1 MSQATFGPFA
11 GDIEDGVGAVG
22 LDDRVAATEA
32 LRADRE
38 VRLLI
43 DAGRDEEANS
53 LFDQQLAKVPPGL
66 DPWTRAAILTRRA
79 VAAWRLR
86 RIPLALELAAE
97 GWSDIDAEQPRGSFA
112 ADTLGRL
119 GYLLEGIGHRRAS
132 LDICRVAVEVART
145 GDDREILAHCLQGL
159 AGTLNFRACEQE
171 AEAAEA
177 TFREAIPLFEEG
189 LTLVADGR
197 VHLALLSAYGA
208 ALAGIGE
215 LDRAERTAHDAIAL
229 AAAQENRW
237 ARSVANW
244 VLSMIRRR
252 QGAMG
257 QAADYGKIAV
267 DEAARINDTSLLQRY
282 SADLADICHESGDT
296 AGEAAALR
304 LNISARHTAME
315 TLQEGLG
322 QALEQR
328 RLAIRAQRLAM
339 AAQEAAALDPLTGLA
354 NRLGLERTAP
364 QILER
369 AVVGGRVPWLVL
381 IDVDWFKSVN
391 DAAGHAAGDAALREI
406 AQLLRAECRGGDVI
420 ARWAG
425 DEFVVL
431 LTEAPMDHSE
441 GRTSPVGV
449 AVAERI
455 RVAVDMHDWTAVL
468 GGTQRPT
475 VSVGVATGDN
485 TLERLFANA
494 DAALYRA
501 KRHGRNRVEV
511 HAPAPTTR

>member
-1 MSQATFGPFA
+1 MGH
-11 GDIEDGVGAVG
+11 
-22 LDDRVAATEA
+22 DDRGATTEA
-32 LRADRE
+32 LLADQE

-43 DAGRDEEANS
+43 DAGRAEEANT
-53 LFDQQLAKVPPGL
+53 LFDQLLAKVPAGL
-66 DPWTRAAILTRRA
+66 DPWARAAILTRRA

-132 LDICRVAVEVART
+132 LDMCRLAVDVART

-159 AGTLNFRACEQE
+159 GGTLNFRACELPE
-171 AEAAEA
+171 DLSIA
-177 TFREAIPLFEEG
+177 TFREAIPLLEEG
-189 LTLVADGR
+189 LSLLDEGR
-197 VHLALLSAYGA
+197 IHLALLAAYGA
-208 ALAGIGE
+208 SLAGVGE
-215 LDRAERTAHDAIAL
+215 LARSEQTANEALTL
-229 AAAQENRW
+229 AARQDNKW
-237 ARSVANW
+237 ARSVGNW

-252 QGAMG
+252 QGRLD
-257 QAADYGKIAV
+257 QASTFGRVAVAEAD
-267 DEAARINDTSLLQRY
+267 RINDTSLLQRY
-282 SADLADICHESGDT
+282 SQDLADICRDNGD
-296 AGEAAALR
+296 AVGEAEALR
-304 LNISARHTAME
+304 RNIVARRTAME

-328 RLAIRAQRLAM
+328 RLAIRAQRLAT
-339 AAQEAAALDPLTGLA
+339 AAQELAARDPLTGLS

-364 QILER
+364 GILER
-369 AVVGGRVPWLVL
+369 AVATGRIPWLVL
-381 IDVDWFKSVN
+381 IDVDWFKGVN

-431 LTEAPMDHSE
+431 LTDAVVDHSE

-455 RVAVDMHDWTAVL
+455 RQAVDRHDWMAVL
-468 GGTQRPT
+468 GSTQRPT
-475 VSVGVATGDN
+475 VSIGVATGPD

-494 DAALYRA
+494 DVALYRA

-511 HAPAPTTR
+511 HSPADDYAIKPPR